1 MLFVPITHAAHCRFT
16 FLILIF
22 MVKVKSQRAAPTL
35 KQKARQRKQ
44 PKAK

>member
-1 MLFVPITHAAHCRFT
+1 MQHIALLLLF
-16 FLILIF
+16 LYYL
-22 MVKVKSQRAAPTL
+22 MVKAKSQRAAPTL